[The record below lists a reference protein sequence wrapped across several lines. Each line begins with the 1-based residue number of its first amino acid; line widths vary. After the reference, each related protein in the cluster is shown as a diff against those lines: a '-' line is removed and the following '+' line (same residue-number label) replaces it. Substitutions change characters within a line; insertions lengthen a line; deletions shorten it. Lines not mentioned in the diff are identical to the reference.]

1 MWRGPENT
9 VGVMRI
15 PAMRL
20 YEYPTAAFVVRDE
33 LGTTSLPLDELTWP
47 VNE

>member
-33 LGTTSLPLDELTWP
+33 LGTLEKSGDDDYWCT
-47 VNE
+47 